1 MHMRLLTTVAAF
13 AALGISSYAA
23 APPQVPRPAKEFD
36 FAEANGKHSLLSSY
50 KGKVVVIQFLYTTCP
65 HCQAMSQ
72 MLTKLQQEY
81 GPRGLQI
88 LGAAFNPEVVDPNKP
103 DVTHPEVVRAYV
115 TQLNVNFPVGISA
128 RDTVMSFLNLSVLDR
143 YVVPQVAV
151 IDRKGQ
157 IREQTEAN
165 PLSGSAPL
173 QNEAYLRALIDKLLK
188 ETASGAAAPATKS
201 TSATKKAAPVAA
213 STKK

>member
-1 MHMRLLTTVAAF
+1 MRLFTTVAVF
-13 AALGISSYAA
+13 ATLGISSFAA
-23 APPQVPRPAKEFD
+23 TPPQVPRPAKEFD
-36 FAEANGKHSLLSSY
+36 FAEPNGRHNLLSSY

-88 LGAAFNPEVVDPNKP
+88 LGAAFNPEVVDPAKP
-103 DVTHPEVVRAYV
+103 DSVHPEVVTAYV
-115 TQLNVNFPVGISA
+115 RQLNVGFPVGFSA
-128 RDTVMSFLNLSVLDR
+128 RDTVMSFLTLSLLDR

-165 PLSGSAPL
+165 PQGAAPL
-173 QNEAYLRALIDKLLK
+173 QNEAYLRNLIEKLLK
-188 ETASGAAAPATKS
+188 EPAAGAAAPPAKTS
-201 TSATKKAAPVAA
+201 SATKKAAPVAA